1 MYLNSKSYEKKYL
14 KYKNKYLTL
23 KKQLGGECN
32 PIPGP
37 EDIDVVT
44 QENLLSY
51 NPDERITIQGKCYN
65 VKGLYEWIIG
75 QKNNSIPD
83 TRQQITYVERQQLID
98 AYQRI
103 VPPAI
108 IQEDDEV
115 PSGFFENYVDS
126 DDVDDDWGVPPPGN
140 VQYSPPVNVQ
150 YPPVVNQRE
159 FRANTNIFTL
169 GDYCDFFYQLTMYEN
184 ITIIKNENLE
194 IRNMSIDENCLNNL
208 TSLKTINLNFNN
220 DVRVTFDYDASSQNA
235 ITNDT
240 LETFKLKTNSMQAIP
255 PRMFVNLNLLTSI
268 DLSYN
273 RITEMYRE
281 SFINLPVL
289 QNLNLSNNQISE
301 IPRDL
306 FQNLQTLKNIDLN
319 NNQISILPNKLFKNL
334 SNLETITLINNQL
347 TIIPDKLFKNL
358 PKLRT
363 LHLSHNQIGT
373 ISMRTFMNLPVIH
386 IIGLSGNRINTIERN
401 SFVNLCPEVTIV
413 LQDSTLSVSNRQN
426 IGYKY
431 I

>member
-1 MYLNSKSYEKKYL
+1 MHINLKSYTNI
-14 KYKNKYLTL
+14 KNHLSTKDTL
-23 KKQLGGECN
+23 LYGGSKGTLLYGGECVPLPN
-32 PIPGP
+32 PEE
-37 EDIDVVT
+37 EDISA
-44 QENLLSY
+44 QNLLDLC
-51 NPDERITIQGKCYN
+51 PDERITIQGKCYN
-65 VKGLYEWIIG
+65 VKGLYKWIIG

-83 TRQQITYVERQQLID
+83 TRNQITYVERQQIID

-140 VQYSPPVNVQ
+140 VQYSPPV
-150 YPPVVNQRE
+150 VNQRE

-169 GDYCDFFYQLTMYEN
+169 SDYCDFFYQLTMYEN

>member
-1 MYLNSKSYEKKYL
+1 MYLNSKSFEKKYL
-14 KYKNKYLTL
+14 KYKNKYSTL

-32 PIPGP
+32 PIPDL
-37 EDIDVVT
+37 EDVDVVT

-51 NPDERITIQGKCYN
+51 HPDERITIQGKCYN

-75 QKNNSIPD
+75 QKKNNSIPD
-83 TRQQITYVERQQLID
+83 TRKQITHVERQQLID

-103 VPPAI
+103 VPPEI

-115 PSGFFENYVDS
+115 PSAFFENYVDN
-126 DDVDDDWGVPPPGN
+126 DDVDSNDDWGVPPP
-140 VQYSPPVNVQ
+140 VF
-150 YPPVVNQRE
+150 NQRE
-159 FRANTNIFTL
+159 FRANTNKFTL
-169 GDYCDFFYQLTMYEN
+169 LGYCDFFYLHIPSEDL
-184 ITIIKNENLE
+184 TIIKNENLE
-194 IRNMSIDENCLNNL
+194 IRNMSITENCLDNL
-208 TSLKTINLNFNN
+208 TNLKTINLNFSNM
-220 DVRVTFDYDASSQNA
+220 VSVTFDYDVSSQNA

-273 RITEMYRE
+273 RITELYRE

-289 QNLNLSNNQISE
+289 QDLNLSNNEISE

-319 NNQISILPNKLFKNL
+319 NNQISVLPNKLFKNL
-334 SNLETITLINNQL
+334 SNLEVITLINNEL
-347 TIIPDKLFKNL
+347 TIIPDKLFK
-358 PKLRT
+358 KLRKLHT
-363 LHLSHNQIGT
+363 LHLGRNQIRT
-373 ISMRTFMNLPVIH
+373 IFMNTFMNLPVIH
-386 IIGLSGNRINTIERN
+386 IIGLSGNRITKIERN
-401 SFVNLCPEVTIV
+401 SFVNLNPDVTIV
-413 LQDSTLSVSNRQN
+413 LLDTTLSESNKQN
-426 IGYKY
+426 IGYQY